1 MWKVKSGEALS
12 HFENFLEDVLR
23 LKASQKVK
31 SKFDFCL
38 NVGQA
43 GSWAGFLPLAAS
55 AFCFSLL
62 TLACLSALLW
72 AVFLFRL
79 ALLTLRK
86 LACMYLTDVSK
97 HISNL

>member
-1 MWKVKSGEALS
+1 VKCGEALS

-43 GSWAGFLPLAAS
+43 GSWAGFFAICS
-55 AFCFSLL
+55 FRFRFGLL
-62 TLACLSALLW
+62 TLVCPSALLW
-72 AVFLFRL
+72 AAISVRACL
-79 ALLTLRK
+79 AHFRK

-97 HISNL
+97 HILNLLT

>member
-31 SKFDFCL
+31 SNYDFCL

-43 GSWAGFLPLAAS
+43 GNRAGFLPLAAS
-55 AFCFSLL
+55 AFA
-62 TLACLSALLW
+62 LACLPW
-72 AVFLFRL
+72 L
-79 ALLTLRK
+79 A
-86 LACMYLTDVSK
+86 
-97 HISNL
+97 

>member
-1 MWKVKSGEALS
+1 MRLVKCGEALS

-43 GSWAGFLPLAAS
+43 GSWAGFLPSAAS
-55 AFCFSLL
+55 ASAS
-62 TLACLSALLW
+62 ACLPWSVQVRSCGLPFSSGLPCSLPQAGVHVL
-72 AVFLFRL
+72 
-79 ALLTLRK
+79 
-86 LACMYLTDVSK
+86 D
-97 HISNL
+97 

>member
-1 MWKVKSGEALS
+1 MLKVKSGEALS

-55 AFCFSLL
+55 AVPTVRASFQPSQSRR
-62 TLACLSALLW
+62 TVYTTSPE
-72 AVFLFRL
+72 
-79 ALLTLRK
+79 
-86 LACMYLTDVSK
+86 S
-97 HISNL
+97 

>member
-1 MWKVKSGEALS
+1 MLKLLLKVKSGEALS
-12 HFENFLEDVLR
+12 HFENFLEVVLR

-55 AFCFSLL
+55 AFAS
-62 TLACLSALLW
+62 ACLPW
-72 AVFLFRL
+72 L
-79 ALLTLRK
+79 A
-86 LACMYLTDVSK
+86 
-97 HISNL
+97 

>member
-1 MWKVKSGEALS
+1 MRLVKCGEALS

-43 GSWAGFLPLAAS
+43 GSWAGFFAICS
-55 AFCFSLL
+55 FRFRFGLL
-62 TLACLSALLW
+62 TLVCPSALLW
-72 AVFLFRL
+72 AAFQFGL
-79 ALLTLRK
+79 ALLTSASWR
-86 LACMYLTDVSK
+86 ACT
-97 HISNL
+97 

>member
-43 GSWAGFLPLAAS
+43 ESWAGFLPFAAS
-55 AFCFSLL
+55 AFRFSLL

-72 AVFLFRL
+72 AVFVQAGL
-79 ALLTLRK
+79 AYLRK

-97 HISNL
+97 HNSNL